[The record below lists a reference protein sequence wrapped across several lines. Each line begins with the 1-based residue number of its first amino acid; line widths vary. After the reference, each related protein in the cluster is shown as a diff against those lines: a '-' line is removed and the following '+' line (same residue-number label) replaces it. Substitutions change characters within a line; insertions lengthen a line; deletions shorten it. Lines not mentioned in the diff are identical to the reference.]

1 MKVAY
6 SLGHLAGM
14 ADQRKANA
22 TLHQSSFADQA
33 RRDFDA
39 YAKMNE
45 AQLNGLLREW
55 RGERRTTPAKANI
68 LRVWRDNPTWT
79 QAQVA
84 RACGVHKTYV
94 GVVLKGAR

>member
-1 MKVAY
+1 MMTAY
-6 SLGHLAGM
+6 GLGYLSSLTHTGNKPRDVDYSVQAQ
-14 ADQRKANA
+14 DD
-22 TLHQSSFADQA
+22 FA
-33 RRDFDA
+33 A
-39 YAKMNE
+39 YARMNE

-55 RGERRTTPAKANI
+55 RGERRTTPAKANV